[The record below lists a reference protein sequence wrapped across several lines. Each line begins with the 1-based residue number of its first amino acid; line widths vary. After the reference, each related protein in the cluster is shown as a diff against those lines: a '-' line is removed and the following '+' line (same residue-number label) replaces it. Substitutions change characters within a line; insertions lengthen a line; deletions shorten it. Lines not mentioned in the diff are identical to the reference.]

1 MFKFVKDIKDIKK
14 SQGIILA
21 NIAGMTKKC
30 GEIPQE
36 NRSFEDLL
44 SRISGN
50 FVYIPDVIVQDA
62 GALCAG
68 PYYVFGFAIKKC
80 IIDKDEYVE
89 DPTMLVVPVKNVGMF
104 KRAKDGISPEFKE
117 NIFLKFGRKVK
128 VSEKDVRKTIYPN
141 IVTQIEDL
149 RSYI

>member
-21 NIAGMTKKC
+21 NIAGMTKRC
-30 GEIPQE
+30 EEIPQE

-50 FVYIPDVIVQDA
+50 FVYIPEVIVQDA
-62 GALCAG
+62 SVLCAG
-68 PYYVFGFAIKKC
+68 PYYVFGFAVKKC
-80 IIDKDEYVE
+80 VINKEEYIE
-89 DPTMLVVPVKNVGMF
+89 DPTMLVVPVKHVGMF
-104 KRAKDGISPEFKE
+104 ERSKDGISPEFKE
-117 NIFLKFGRKVK
+117 YIFLKFGKKVK
-128 VSEKDVRKTIYPN
+128 VSEKDVRKIIYPN